1 MQARND
7 RGIGPLSLASDFGR
21 TDVVRLLLDAGAEIE
36 GRDCR
41 GNTPL
46 MHACRQVGTP

>member
-1 MQARND
+1 D
-7 RGIGPLSLASDFGR
+7 RRIRSLSLASDFGR

-46 MHACRQVGTP
+46 MHACR